1 MTANEFSSHLFKQ
14 FAPVKELIINN
25 LLLPHIKSLNSFYKV
40 NYQVNSLS
48 GPQKYSPEM
57 LRFSLYTLVI
67 VRSY

>member
-48 GPQKYSPEM
+48 RPQKYSPEM